1 MTPVWSAARPNWAS
15 PEYATREQR
24 RPSDH
29 MTPRRL
35 RPCRHPMH
43 SGCMS
48 NTQTTHR
55 THTTALRMC
64 AYIAPLVAQC
74 IMLAALLVRQ
84 QWLFALMIGSGCCA
98 TAATMVLTLL
108 QSRPTSF
115 DNGADGA
122 HTPAH
127 ACDTINE
134 DMVRA
139 CTGTTLER
147 LLNMADDAAPFRTMC
162 HMWARTACSTHPP
175 GCAARIGTDPFGE
188 PLTIDLERH
197 GPHAIVAGTT
207 GSGKSVLL
215 QDWCVALAATHP
227 PQALQ
232 FVLLDFKGGSAMERL
247 CALPHVRGCVNDL
260 DLKYATRAL
269 RALERELDRRER
281 LAAALGVSD
290 LMHAACPVARLVIVV
305 DEFHMLHGQLP
316 DYTDRLVRIA
326 SLGRSLGMHLVACT
340 QNPLGQISASMKA
353 NMSLRICLRV
363 RDALQSQEMI
373 GSDAAAHLSA
383 VAPGMAI
390 LMEDD
395 ERRVFRC
402 AHIEDIDAFIT
413 NIARCARVHACTA
426 PPPLF
431 TDGLPDRVSPQSLPD
446 ACAPDH
452 LPLGLVDDG
461 VAVAPFV
468 IDTRTGPL
476 AVVGQHGRGKSALL
490 RWIEQAAPAYGVT
503 TVCTDDADELLDPLC
518 MDARAGALRAQL
530 RDPRAFTV
538 FALSS
543 TRRLRIPEHCTRRL
557 ILPCGERAVDL
568 ADGIPADL
576 LNTMDGEDMRTPGRA
591 VYIDSGVAQLVQL
604 MAAS

>member
-1 MTPVWSAARPNWAS
+1 
-15 PEYATREQR
+15 
-24 RPSDH
+24 
-29 MTPRRL
+29 
-35 RPCRHPMH
+35 
-43 SGCMS
+43 MS
-48 NTQTTHR
+48 TTQATHR
-55 THTTALRMC
+55 TRTTALRMC

-74 IMLAALLVRQ
+74 IMLIALLVRQ

-98 TAATMVLTLL
+98 TAATMVLMLL
-108 QSRPTSF
+108 QSRPTPSESSG
-115 DNGADGA
+115 DSPHSTAYASGAIGEN
-122 HTPAH
+122 P
-127 ACDTINE
+127 
-134 DMVRA
+134 VRA
-139 CTGTTLER
+139 CTGTTLEH
-147 LLNMADDAAPFRTMC
+147 LHGMADDAAPFRTIC
-162 HMWARTACSTHPP
+162 HSWTRTACSPQPP
-175 GCAARIGTDPFGE
+175 GCSARIGIDTHGQ
-188 PLTIDLERH
+188 LLSIDLERH

-215 QDWCVALAATHP
+215 QDWCLALAATYP
-227 PQALQ
+227 PQSLQ
-232 FVLLDFKGGSAMERL
+232 FALLDFKGGSAMERL

-260 DLKYATRAL
+260 DLKYAIRAL

-290 LMHAACPVARLVIVV
+290 LMQAACPVARLVIVV

-316 DYTDRLVRIA
+316 DYIDRLVRIA
-326 SLGRSLGMHLVACT
+326 SLGRSLGMHLVVCT

-383 VAPGMAI
+383 AAPGMAI

-395 ERRVFRC
+395 ERRIFRC
-402 AHIEDIDAFIT
+402 AHIEDIDAFIGD
-413 NIARCARVHACTA
+413 IKRCARVHACTA

-431 TDGLPDRVSPQSLPD
+431 TDGLPDRVDPQSLPET
-446 ACAPDH
+446 CAPGH

-490 RWIEQAAPAYGVT
+490 RWITQAAPAYGVT
-503 TVCTDDADELLDPLC
+503 TACTDDADDLLDPLC
-518 MDARAGALRAQL
+518 MDVRASALRAQL
-530 RDPRAFTV
+530 RNPHTFTV

-543 TRRLRIPEHCTRRL
+543 TRRLRVPEHCTRRL

-568 ADGIPADL
+568 ADGIPAEL
-576 LNTMDGEDMRTPGRA
+576 LNTMDGEDMRTSGRA
-591 VYIDSGVAQLVQL
+591 VYIDSGVARIVQL

>member
-1 MTPVWSAARPNWAS
+1 MTPVWLAARPNWAS

-115 DNGADGA
+115 DSGADGA
-122 HTPAH
+122 HTPSH

-162 HMWARTACSTHPP
+162 HMWARTAYSTHPP

-503 TVCTDDADELLDPLC
+503 AVCTDDADELLDPLC
-518 MDARAGALRAQL
+518 MDARAGALCAQL

-576 LNTMDGEDMRTPGRA
+576 LNTMDGEDMRAPGRA

>member
-1 MTPVWSAARPNWAS
+1 
-15 PEYATREQR
+15 
-24 RPSDH
+24 
-29 MTPRRL
+29 
-35 RPCRHPMH
+35 MH
-43 SGCMS
+43 SGGM
-48 NTQTTHR
+48 NHTQATHHTR
-55 THTTALRMC
+55 TTALRMC
-64 AYIAPLVAQC
+64 AYTAPLVAQC
-74 IMLAALLVRQ
+74 IMLVALLVRQ

-98 TAATMVLTLL
+98 TAATMVLTML
-108 QSRPTSF
+108 QSRPTSS
-115 DNGADGA
+115 DSGEAGTPMPA
-122 HTPAH
+122 HTS
-127 ACDTINE
+127 DTIG
-134 DMVRA
+134 DDVIRA
-139 CTGTTLER
+139 CTGTTLEH
-147 LLNMADDAAPFRTMC
+147 LHNMAEDAAPFRTMC
-162 HMWARTACSTHPP
+162 HMWARTACSAHPP
-175 GCAARIGTDPFGE
+175 ACTARIGTDSLGK
-188 PLTIDLERH
+188 PLAIDLERH

-215 QDWCVALAATHP
+215 QDWCLALAATHP

-247 CALPHVRGCVNDL
+247 CDLPHVRGCVNDL

-290 LMHAACPVARLVIVV
+290 LMQAACPVPRLVIVV

-316 DYTDRLVRIA
+316 DYIDRLVRVA

-383 VAPGMAI
+383 TTPGMAI

-402 AHIEDIDAFIT
+402 ARIQDIDAFI
-413 NIARCARVHACTA
+413 NDIKRCAHVHACTT

-431 TDGLPDRVSPQSLPD
+431 TDGLPDHVTPRSLPD
-446 ACAPDH
+446 ACAPGH

-461 VAVAPFV
+461 VAVTPFV

-490 RWIEQAAPAYGVT
+490 RWIEQMAPAYGVT
-503 TVCTDDADELLDPLC
+503 AVCTDDADDLLDPLC
-518 MDARAGALRAQL
+518 MDAQAGALRARL
-530 RDPRAFTV
+530 RDPHAFTV

-543 TRRLRIPEHCTRRL
+543 TRRLRVPEHCTHRL
-557 ILPCGERAVDL
+557 ILPCGERSIDL
-568 ADGIPADL
+568 ADGIPAEL
-576 LNTMDGEDMRTPGRA
+576 LNTMDYEDMRTPGRA
-591 VYIDSGVAQLVQL
+591 VYIDSGMARLVQL

>member
-1 MTPVWSAARPNWAS
+1 
-15 PEYATREQR
+15 
-24 RPSDH
+24 
-29 MTPRRL
+29 
-35 RPCRHPMH
+35 
-43 SGCMS
+43 MS
-48 NTQTTHR
+48 TTQATHR
-55 THTTALRMC
+55 TRTTALRMC

-74 IMLAALLVRQ
+74 IMLIALLVRQ

-98 TAATMVLTLL
+98 TAATMVLMLL
-108 QSRPTSF
+108 QSRPTPSESSG
-115 DNGADGA
+115 DSPHSTAYASGAIGEN
-122 HTPAH
+122 P
-127 ACDTINE
+127 
-134 DMVRA
+134 VRA
-139 CTGTTLER
+139 CTGTTLEH
-147 LLNMADDAAPFRTMC
+147 LHGMADDAAPFRTIC
-162 HMWARTACSTHPP
+162 HSWTRTACSPQPP
-175 GCAARIGTDPFGE
+175 GCSARIGIDPHGQ
-188 PLTIDLERH
+188 LLSIDLERH

-215 QDWCVALAATHP
+215 QDWCRALAATYP
-227 PQALQ
+227 PQSLQ
-232 FVLLDFKGGSAMERL
+232 FALLDFKGGSAMERL

-260 DLKYATRAL
+260 DLKYAIRAL

-290 LMHAACPVARLVIVV
+290 LMQAACPVARLVIVV

-316 DYTDRLVRIA
+316 DYIDRLVRIA
-326 SLGRSLGMHLVACT
+326 SLGRSLGMHLVVCT

-383 VAPGMAI
+383 AAPGMAI

-395 ERRVFRC
+395 ERRIFRC
-402 AHIEDIDAFIT
+402 AHIEDIDAFIGD
-413 NIARCARVHACTA
+413 IKRCARVHACTA

-431 TDGLPDRVSPQSLPD
+431 TDGLPDRVDPQSLPET
-446 ACAPDH
+446 CAPGH

-490 RWIEQAAPAYGVT
+490 RWITQAAPAYGVT
-503 TVCTDDADELLDPLC
+503 TACTDDADDLLDPLC
-518 MDARAGALRAQL
+518 MDVRASALRAQL
-530 RDPRAFTV
+530 RNPHTFTV

-568 ADGIPADL
+568 ADGIPAEL
-576 LNTMDGEDMRTPGRA
+576 LNTMDGEDMRTSGRA
-591 VYIDSGVAQLVQL
+591 VYIDSGVARIVQL

>member
-1 MTPVWSAARPNWAS
+1 M
-15 PEYATREQR
+15 
-24 RPSDH
+24 
-29 MTPRRL
+29 
-35 RPCRHPMH
+35 
-43 SGCMS
+43 
-48 NTQTTHR
+48 
-55 THTTALRMC
+55 
-64 AYIAPLVAQC
+64 
-74 IMLAALLVRQ
+74 
-84 QWLFALMIGSGCCA
+84 
-98 TAATMVLTLL
+98 
-108 QSRPTSF
+108 
-115 DNGADGA
+115 
-122 HTPAH
+122 
-127 ACDTINE
+127 
-134 DMVRA
+134 
-139 CTGTTLER
+139 
-147 LLNMADDAAPFRTMC
+147 
-162 HMWARTACSTHPP
+162 
-175 GCAARIGTDPFGE
+175 
-188 PLTIDLERH
+188 
-197 GPHAIVAGTT
+197 
-207 GSGKSVLL
+207 
-215 QDWCVALAATHP
+215 ALAATHP
-227 PQALQ
+227 SQALQ

-363 RDALQSQEMI
+363 HDALQSQEMI

-402 AHIEDIDAFIT
+402 AHIEDIDALIT

-431 TDGLPDRVSPQSLPD
+431 TDGLPDHVSPQSLPD

-503 TVCTDDADELLDPLC
+503 AVCTDDADELLDPLC

-538 FALSS
+538 FALSP

>member
-1 MTPVWSAARPNWAS
+1 
-15 PEYATREQR
+15 
-24 RPSDH
+24 
-29 MTPRRL
+29 
-35 RPCRHPMH
+35 
-43 SGCMS
+43 MS
-48 NTQTTHR
+48 TTQATHR
-55 THTTALRMC
+55 TRTTALRMC

-74 IMLAALLVRQ
+74 IMLIALLVRQ

-98 TAATMVLTLL
+98 TAATMVLMLL
-108 QSRPTSF
+108 QSRPTPSESSG
-115 DNGADGA
+115 DSPHSTAYASGAIGEN
-122 HTPAH
+122 P
-127 ACDTINE
+127 
-134 DMVRA
+134 VRA
-139 CTGTTLER
+139 CTGTTLEY
-147 LLNMADDAAPFRTMC
+147 LHGMADDAAPFRTIC
-162 HMWARTACSTHPP
+162 HSWTRTACSPQPP
-175 GCAARIGTDPFGE
+175 GCSARIGIDPHGQ
-188 PLTIDLERH
+188 LLSIDLERH

-215 QDWCVALAATHP
+215 QDWCLALAATYP
-227 PQALQ
+227 PQSLQ
-232 FVLLDFKGGSAMERL
+232 FALLDFKGGSAMERL

-260 DLKYATRAL
+260 DLKYAIRAL

-290 LMHAACPVARLVIVV
+290 LMQAACPVARLVIVV

-316 DYTDRLVRIA
+316 DYIDRLVRIA
-326 SLGRSLGMHLVACT
+326 SLGRSLGMHLVVCT

-383 VAPGMAI
+383 AAPGMAI

-395 ERRVFRC
+395 ERRIFRC
-402 AHIEDIDAFIT
+402 AHIEDIDAFIGD
-413 NIARCARVHACTA
+413 IKRCARVHACTA

-431 TDGLPDRVSPQSLPD
+431 TDGLPDRVDPQSLPET
-446 ACAPDH
+446 CAPGH

-490 RWIEQAAPAYGVT
+490 RWITQAAPAYGVT
-503 TVCTDDADELLDPLC
+503 TACTDDADDLLDPLC
-518 MDARAGALRAQL
+518 MDVRASALRAQL
-530 RDPRAFTV
+530 RNPHTFTV

-543 TRRLRIPEHCTRRL
+543 TRRLRVPEHCTRRL

-568 ADGIPADL
+568 ADGIPAEL

-591 VYIDSGVAQLVQL
+591 VYIDSGAARIVQL

>member
-1 MTPVWSAARPNWAS
+1 
-15 PEYATREQR
+15 
-24 RPSDH
+24 
-29 MTPRRL
+29 
-35 RPCRHPMH
+35 
-43 SGCMS
+43 
-48 NTQTTHR
+48 
-55 THTTALRMC
+55 
-64 AYIAPLVAQC
+64 
-74 IMLAALLVRQ
+74 
-84 QWLFALMIGSGCCA
+84 
-98 TAATMVLTLL
+98 
-108 QSRPTSF
+108 
-115 DNGADGA
+115 
-122 HTPAH
+122 
-127 ACDTINE
+127 
-134 DMVRA
+134 
-139 CTGTTLER
+139 
-147 LLNMADDAAPFRTMC
+147 
-162 HMWARTACSTHPP
+162 
-175 GCAARIGTDPFGE
+175 
-188 PLTIDLERH
+188 
-197 GPHAIVAGTT
+197 
-207 GSGKSVLL
+207 
-215 QDWCVALAATHP
+215 
-227 PQALQ
+227 
-232 FVLLDFKGGSAMERL
+232 MERL

-316 DYTDRLVRIA
+316 DYIDRLVRIA

-383 VAPGMAI
+383 VPPGMAI

-431 TDGLPDRVSPQSLPD
+431 TDGLPDHVSPQSLPD

-503 TVCTDDADELLDPLC
+503 AVCTDDADELLDPLC

-530 RDPRAFTV
+530 RDPHAFTV

>member
-1 MTPVWSAARPNWAS
+1 
-15 PEYATREQR
+15 
-24 RPSDH
+24 
-29 MTPRRL
+29 
-35 RPCRHPMH
+35 
-43 SGCMS
+43 
-48 NTQTTHR
+48 
-55 THTTALRMC
+55 MC

-115 DNGADGA
+115 DSGADGA
-122 HTPAH
+122 HTPSH

-162 HMWARTACSTHPP
+162 HMWARTAYSTHPP

-402 AHIEDIDAFIT
+402 AHIEDIDALIT

-503 TVCTDDADELLDPLC
+503 AVCTDDADELLDPLC

-538 FALSS
+538 FTLSS

-576 LNTMDGEDMRTPGRA
+576 LNTMDGEDMRAPGRA